1 MQFWKLFMDGGSR
14 SSFRISMEWGARQ
27 LINYN
32 IILLGIGKLL
42 IKRYGIKTDKSCSLL
57 SQEKNHVGL

>member
-14 SSFRISMEWGARQ
+14 AYFRISMEWGTLR
-27 LINYN
+27 LINYY
-32 IILLGIGKLL
+32 IILLGMGKLL
-42 IKRYGIKTDKSCSLL
+42 IKRYGIKTDKRCSLL